1 MRCCSACRI
10 RLAVNWSGERLR
22 YHLRWRSRLE
32 LGAFTESVSVAGS
45 AMLIATVSNTS
56 DNPKGVMKAE
66 QFKEGG
72 LSYTVRH
79 LSKEEFEKEFPDSD
93 EQINPETDL
102 DNDPE
107 INPETE
113 AGSDKETSA
122 RLADVLRRVANN
134 QSKHSMRDLSRME
147 VSERN
152 ANQPAP
158 APEASRTPNETSEA
172 LAKVIQRLRDS
183 A

>member
-1 MRCCSACRI
+1 VSLKYQLRCLS
-10 RLAVNWSGERLR
+10 
-22 YHLRWRSRLE
+22 RWL
-32 LGAFTESVSVAGS
+32 LGAFTAGSVSVAGS

-113 AGSDKETSA
+113 TGSDKETSA

-147 VSERN
+147 VSERK
-152 ANQPAP
+152 AP
-158 APEASRTPNETSEA
+158 ALSAAEPTRTSNETSDA
-172 LAKVIQRLRDS
+172 LAAAIRKLRET